1 MRTVRVV
8 IALIGIACF
17 VLAAMSVAVAQQN
30 AFSLAPRQSVAVGQY
45 TIRYLGLTSGGWPAY
60 ELYVQG
66 GGRLAAFPSSPPP
79 AACCEYLYRNV
90 SIMTTAIAPGGATVA
105 GRQQTEND
113 VEDSDD
119 ETTERLVRV
128 GHRDSISCRGE

>member
-1 MRTVRVV
+1 MVRQASPPPAVATAPPRPEVRQMRTVRVV

-90 SIMTTAIAPGGATVA
+90 SITTTAIAPGGATVA
-105 GRQQTEND
+105 GVVT
-113 VEDSDD
+113 
-119 ETTERLVRV
+119 VR
-128 GHRDSISCRGE
+128 